1 VAWAHINCKR
11 GRVGAAKDNLTV
23 RWARKAYGSRV
34 CEVAGLPSLS
44 RRVRAPLI
52 VYSAVLFAMQ
62 AMRDRA
68 QPNHPKL
75 TELRAGSGEFK
86 GLELVLACALGVGLD
101 ELVELE
107 TGE

>member
-1 VAWAHINCKR
+1 
-11 GRVGAAKDNLTV
+11 
-23 RWARKAYGSRV
+23 
-34 CEVAGLPSLS
+34 
-44 RRVRAPLI
+44 
-52 VYSAVLFAMQ
+52 MQ

-75 TELRAGSGEFK
+75 TELCAGSGEFK